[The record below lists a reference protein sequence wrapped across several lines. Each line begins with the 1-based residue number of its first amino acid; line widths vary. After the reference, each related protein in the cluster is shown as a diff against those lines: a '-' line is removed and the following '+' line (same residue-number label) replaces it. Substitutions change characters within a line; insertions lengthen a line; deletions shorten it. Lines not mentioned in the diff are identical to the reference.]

1 MKEYIKINHYS
12 DIHFYKDSNLK
23 KIHRKNKPAVLWT
36 DGLKYFYK
44 NGQLQSMKVPEGDL
58 TQCLLDVL
66 LKDL

>member
-1 MKEYIKINHYS
+1 MGILCFIKIQTS
-12 DIHFYKDSNLK
+12 K